1 MTKNGI
7 YLKRIYSELL
17 LICVLFTSCSAFQF
31 GNGENME
38 LKDGAYHLHVNK
50 KNLKFGFTDKQG
62 NAIVPGDSV
71 SGFRINDS
79 PVVEALLKSSSDNQF
94 IFDIITET
102 NEQAEVTIVFHK
114 GIAKMVVSPKEK
126 GRNKVSICL
135 GGMPVAHG
143 LGDAGA
149 FGESFNLIEKEN
161 KTFEII
167 NNGGTKRWLST
178 FTLFPKNNFAGVFF
192 DRGKKSIV
200 LGKNTYQLNSETE
213 GQATFYFF
221 MGTNQEIYS
230 NFKKIRN
237 FLGYEDIKPK
247 SRLFELGWESWDALG
262 WNTNQETVKEILAK
276 FHKEGYPIRWAVT
289 GSGFWDEGGTSTSFG
304 KFGAKFSNPVE
315 LKDWMHKNDIFWLI
329 GLRTNLVPSGGPYYP
344 ITEKRDRN
352 LKVSSFYGNDLSDE
366 AITKN
371 LLLTDKAGKPV
382 KITSRIFPI
391 VPCYLIDG
399 NRPEA
404 ASWFQKNYA
413 KWKVDGIKEDTM
425 MDLGEET
432 TLFNKPIA
440 KIAKDGALVVA
451 RNGEFSAPGTLLR
464 INDTKVGDISKRAP
478 INYLQYA
485 ACGAPNVFSDV
496 AGVHNMDNLNEID
509 ASIRHSWLLSLTAGM
524 AVGTFPENWNQEKR
538 AAFKKAVD
546 FHYSLVPYLFSAA
559 MKSYETGYPYT
570 LTPMS
575 IAFQNDENVMELENF
590 QWMIGKSVLATPI
603 LKNHKSGKMDIYLPK
618 GKWFDWETQEEFM
631 GPRTLANYE
640 IALDKTPCFV
650 GGDGILLLRNS
661 DDENLKVRVYA
672 VNKKVKAEFFSLQN
686 SNKNEIEVL
695 ETDLNKAEVW
705 DNTSNQKIDYQ
716 KEKNYIEFEIIEG
729 HNYSIRQIIS

>member
-1 MTKNGI
+1 MTKNRI
-7 YLKRIYSELL
+7 CLKRTYSELL
-17 LICVLFTSCSAFQF
+17 LICVLFTLCAAFQF
-31 GNGENME
+31 GNRENMK
-38 LKDGAYHLHVNK
+38 LKDGAYHLHVNT
-50 KNLKFGFTDKQG
+50 KNLKFGFTDKHG
-62 NAIVPGDSV
+62 NTIVPGDSV

-79 PVVEALLKSSSDNQF
+79 PVVEAMLKSSSDNQF

-161 KTFEII
+161 KTFEIV

-178 FTLFPKNNFAGVFF
+178 FTIFPKNNFAGVFF

-221 MGTNQEIYS
+221 MGTNQEIYA

-237 FLGYEDIKPK
+237 LLGYEDIKPK

-262 WNTNQETVKEILAK
+262 WNTNQETVKNILSK
-276 FHKEGYPIRWAVT
+276 FQKEGYPIRWAVT
-289 GSGFWDEGGTSTSFG
+289 GSGFWDEGGTTTSFG
-304 KFGAKFSNPVE
+304 RWGAKFPNPNE
-315 LKDWMHKNDIFWLI
+315 LKNWMHLNDIYWMI
-329 GLRTNLVPSGGPYYP
+329 GLRLNLIPPGGPYYP
-344 ITEKRDRN
+344 TTSKRDKN
-352 LKVSSFYGNDLSDE
+352 LKVISFYGNDLSEE
-366 AITKN
+366 ALAQN
-371 LLLTDKAGKPV
+371 LLLTDSNNQA
-382 KITSRIFPI
+382 ILMTSSIFPI

-399 NRPEA
+399 NKPGA
-404 ASWFQKNYA
+404 AGWFQQYYA
-413 KWKVDGIKEDTM
+413 QWKVDGIKEDTM

-432 TLFNKPIA
+432 TIFNKPIA
-440 KIAKDGALVVA
+440 RIATEGALVMA
-451 RNGEFSAPGTLLR
+451 RCGEFSAPGTLLR
-464 INDTKVGDISKRAP
+464 INDTNVGNMSKRTP

-485 ACGAPNVFSDV
+485 ACGAPNVYSDV
-496 AGVHNMDNLNEID
+496 AGVHNMNKLENVD
-509 ASIRHSWLLSLTAGM
+509 ASIRHAWLLSLTAGM
-524 AVGTFPENWNQEKR
+524 TVGAFPDQWVEEKQV
-538 AAFKKAVD
+538 AFKKVVD
-546 FHYSLVPYLFSAA
+546 FHYSLVPYLFSAG
-559 MKSYETGYPYT
+559 MKSYETGFPFT
-570 LTPMS
+570 LTPLS
-575 IAFQNDENVMELENF
+575 IAFPDDENTMNLKNF
-590 QWMIGKSVLATPI
+590 QWMIGKSVLATPV
-603 LKNHKSGKMDIYLPK
+603 LKNHESCKTDIYLPE
-618 GKWFDWETQEEFM
+618 GKWFDWETQEDFI

-686 SNKNEIEVL
+686 SNKYEIEIS
-695 ETDLNKAEVW
+695 ETDLNKVEVW
-705 DNTSNQKIDYQ
+705 DIDSNTKVPFQHK
-716 KEKNYIEFEIIEG
+716 KNYIEFEILEG
-729 HNYSIRQIIS
+729 HSYNLK

>member
-1 MTKNGI
+1 MDHLYKVCKCQVLFLLYLLLYSCSFLESNDGKFIEFRDVNYIMQIDKSNLSFGFIHKNGEI
-7 YLKRIYSELL
+7 LVPNDTISG
-17 LICVLFTSCSAFQF
+17 LF
-31 GNGENME
+31 
-38 LKDGAYHLHVNK
+38 
-50 KNLKFGFTDKQG
+50 
-62 NAIVPGDSV
+62 
-71 SGFRINDS
+71 INES
-79 PVVEALLKSSSDNQF
+79 PVVS
-94 IFDIITET
+94 
-102 NEQAEVTIVFHK
+102 AEVQLKTPNKIIFYATTRK
-114 GIAKMVVSPKEK
+114 GEKAMVDITFENGISKFSVSPPS
-126 GRNKVSICL
+126 GNMNNVSLRL
-135 GGMPVAHG
+135 GGMPLAHG

-149 FGESFNLIEKEN
+149 FGESFNLVKEEA
-161 KTFEII
+161 KIFDIV

-178 FTLFPKNNFAGVFF
+178 FTIFPKNQFAGVFF
-192 DRGKKSIV
+192 NRGKKSVV
-200 LGKNTYQLNSETE
+200 LGQNTYQLNSQTE
-213 GQATFYFF
+213 GEATFYFF
-221 MGTNQEIYS
+221 IGSNEEIYS

-237 FLGYEDIKPK
+237 QLGYEEIKPK

-315 LKDWMHKNDIFWLI
+315 FKDWMHKNDIFWLI

-344 ITEKRDRN
+344 ITEKRDKN

-366 AITKN
+366 AMTKN
-371 LLLTDKAGKPV
+371 LLFTDKAGKPI
-382 KITSRIFPI
+382 KITSKIFPI

-399 NRPEA
+399 NRPGA

-432 TLFNKPIA
+432 TLFNKSIA

-464 INDTKVGDISKRAP
+464 INDTKVGDIAKRAP

-496 AGVHNMDNLNEID
+496 AGVHNMDNLDEID

-524 AVGTFPENWNQEKR
+524 AVGTFPENWNNEKR

-546 FHYSLVPYLFSAA
+546 FHYSLVPYLFSAG

-603 LKNHKSGKMDIYLPK
+603 LKNHKTGKMDIYLPE
-618 GKWFDWETQEEFM
+618 GKWFDWETQEEFI
-631 GPRTLANYE
+631 GPRTLADYK
-640 IALDKTPCFV
+640 IALDKVPCFV
-650 GGDGILLLRNS
+650 GGDGIILLRDSNYKK
-661 DDENLKVRVYA
+661 LKVRLYA
-672 VNKKVKAEFFSLQN
+672 VDRKAKAEFFSLEN
-686 SNKNEIEVL
+686 SNKYEVEVS
-695 ETDLNKAEVW
+695 ETDLSKAEVW
-705 DNTSNQKIDYQ
+705 DITSKQKIVYQ
-716 KEKNYIEFEIIEG
+716 KMDNYIEFEIVEG
-729 HNYSIRQIIS
+729 HNYSVR

>member
-1 MTKNGI
+1 MDHLYKVCKCQVLFLP
-7 YLKRIYSELL
+7 YLL
-17 LICVLFTSCSAFQF
+17 LYSCSFLESN
-31 GNGENME
+31 NGKFIEF
-38 LKDGAYHLHVNK
+38 KDVNYIMQIDK
-50 KNLKFGFTDKQG
+50 SNLSFGFIHK
-62 NAIVPGDSV
+62 NREVLVPKDTI
-71 SGFRINDS
+71 SGLFINES
-79 PVVEALLKSSSDNQF
+79 PVVS
-94 IFDIITET
+94 
-102 NEQAEVTIVFHK
+102 AEVQLKTANKIIFNATTRK
-114 GIAKMVVSPKEK
+114 GEKAMVDITFENGITKFSVSPSS
-126 GRNKVSICL
+126 GNMNNVSLRL
-135 GGMPVAHG
+135 GGMPLAHG

-149 FGESFNLIEKEN
+149 FGESFNLVNEEAKI
-161 KTFEII
+161 FDIV

-178 FTLFPKNNFAGVFF
+178 FTIFPKNQFAGVFF
-192 DRGKKSIV
+192 NRGKKSVV
-200 LGKNTYQLNSETE
+200 LGRNTYQLNSQTE
-213 GQATFYFF
+213 GEATFYFF
-221 MGTNQEIYS
+221 IGSNEEIYS
-230 NFKKIRN
+230 NFKRIRN
-237 FLGYEDIKPK
+237 QLGYEEIKPK

-315 LKDWMHKNDIFWLI
+315 LKEWMHKNDIFWLI

-344 ITEKRDRN
+344 ITEKRDKN

-413 KWKVDGIKEDTM
+413 QWKVDGIKEDTM

-496 AGVHNMDNLNEID
+496 AGVHNMDNLDEID

-524 AVGTFPENWNQEKR
+524 AVGTFPENWNNEKR

-546 FHYSLVPYLFSAA
+546 FHYSLVPYLFSAG

-603 LKNHKSGKMDIYLPK
+603 LKNHKTGKMDIYLPE
-618 GKWFDWETQEEFM
+618 GRWFDWETQEEFI
-631 GPRTLANYE
+631 GPRTLADYK
-640 IALDKTPCFV
+640 IALDKVPCFV
-650 GGDGILLLRNS
+650 GGDGIILLRDSNYKK
-661 DDENLKVRVYA
+661 LKVRLYA
-672 VNKKVKAEFFSLQN
+672 VDRKAKAEFFSLEN
-686 SNKNEIEVL
+686 SNKYEVEVS
-695 ETDLNKAEVW
+695 ETDLSKAEVW
-705 DNTSNQKIDYQ
+705 DITSKQKIAYQ
-716 KEKNYIEFEIIEG
+716 KMDNYIEFEIVEG
-729 HNYSIRQIIS
+729 HNYSIR